1 MYLALIHAQI
11 LVRNIPINT
20 LHVIIL
26 HPMMNSSDEFYMI
39 EPYRMTN
46 NIGNLLQEHII
57 LLAHIT
63 VLHPPAAKINI
74 TIVLVNAPLV
84 GITPRSDDINPYI
97 VLLLNHALI
106 AIEVDH
112 TQMVKDTLTITT
124 IPLLICLNNQFT
136 TPPPQN
142 LSSNLICIT
151 QTSLLA
157 HKILLF
163 PILMLMVSHLLYD
176 LITYA
181 FSNHLKTTLYL
192 LN

>member
-136 TPPPQN
+136 TPPSEPEFQLNMYHPN
-142 LSSNLICIT
+142 LSSCSQNSTLSNTHANGIT
-151 QTSLLA
+151 PS
-157 HKILLF
+157 I
-163 PILMLMVSHLLYD
+163 
-176 LITYA
+176 
-181 FSNHLKTTLYL
+181 
-192 LN
+192 